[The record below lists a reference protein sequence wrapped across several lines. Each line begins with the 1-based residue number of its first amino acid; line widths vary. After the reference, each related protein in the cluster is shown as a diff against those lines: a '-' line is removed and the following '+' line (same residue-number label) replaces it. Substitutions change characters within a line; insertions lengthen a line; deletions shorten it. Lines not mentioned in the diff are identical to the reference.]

1 MFLESKRRKTSVKV
15 ESGYVCLKSLRFK
28 AYHGVLPQE
37 RVVGNDYVLDL
48 RIGYPLEQAIQSD
61 GVEDTLNYA
70 EVFSLVREEMKKP
83 SALLEHVAGRIADV
97 LQQTFPKITSIDL
110 KLTKVNPPMG
120 ADCDGAGVEIC
131 FKREP

>member
-15 ESGYVCLKSLRFK
+15 ESGYVCLKNLRFK

>member
-15 ESGYVCLKSLRFK
+15 ESGYVCLKNLRFK

-48 RIGYPLEQAIQSD
+48 RIGYPLEQAILSD

>member
-1 MFLESKRRKTSVKV
+1 MKV

-120 ADCDGAGVEIC
+120 ADCDGAGVEIF